1 MQSNL
6 VQLGVTQCVFSLG
19 MNTSRS
25 GVQLGW
31 VSFLW
36 CALSWLGYASC
47 GVRATQTLTSHHH
60 GSVSEW
66 SLPSSVAHSEQA
78 LSHFHTPI
86 DLKMLQE
93 EEEESRKSNHIGSQG
108 TDLTEN
114 LEELTVNKEPGLELR
129 SKGNMMEHNQALQGL
144 CLRSSDADT
153 ILKLCTHL
161 KMLLIMQW
169 WPCNALWCLL

>member
-1 MQSNL
+1 
-6 VQLGVTQCVFSLG
+6 
-19 MNTSRS
+19 
-25 GVQLGW
+25 
-31 VSFLW
+31 
-36 CALSWLGYASC
+36 
-47 GVRATQTLTSHHH
+47 
-60 GSVSEW
+60 
-66 SLPSSVAHSEQA
+66 
-78 LSHFHTPI
+78 
-86 DLKMLQE
+86 MLQE

-114 LEELTVNKEPGLELR
+114 LKELTVNKEPGLELR

-169 WPCNALWCLL
+169 